1 MRTPNE
7 HQAKKRFGQNFLH
20 DKNIIQKIVASM
32 SLKSTDKVLEIG
44 PGLGALTVPLLEK
57 LDALSVVELDRDLI
71 DNLPNLPGADKL
83 TIHAQDA
90 LKFDIATCVDA
101 SHPKPHSKPHSKL
114 RLVGNLPY
122 NISSPLIFHVLN
134 YANIVQDMHFMLQ
147 KEVVERLA
155 APCGSSAYGR
165 LSVMVQAQCKVS
177 HLFNVSKHCFNP
189 APKVESAI
197 VRLTPLAH
205 PAYPIALAD
214 DFERLVKQ
222 AFAQRRK
229 TLRNNLKHLL
239 SDAQIEQAGINPSA
253 RPETLSVE
261 QFVALTQQSVQQSAQ
276 HI

>member
-32 SLKSTDKVLEIG
+32 SLKPTDNVLEIG

-57 LDALSVVELDRDLI
+57 LNALSVVELDRDLI
-71 DNLPNLPGADKL
+71 DNLPNLTGAEKL

-90 LKFDIATCVDA
+90 LKFDIATCVDS
-101 SHPKPHSKPHSKL
+101 SHPNSHPKL

-122 NISSPLIFHVLN
+122 NISSPLIFHVLS

-147 KEVVERLA
+147 KEVVERLC
-155 APCGSSAYGR
+155 APSGSGNYGR
-165 LSVMVQAQCKVS
+165 LSVMVQAQCKAS

-197 VRLTPLAH
+197 VRLTPLAQ
-205 PAYPIALAD
+205 PAYPIEWANA
-214 DFERLVKQ
+214 FEQLVKH

-229 TLRNNLKHLL
+229 TLRNNLKNTLT
-239 SDAQIEQAGINPSA
+239 AGQIEQAGIDPST
-253 RPETLSVE
+253 RPETLSIE
-261 QFVALTQQSVQQSAQ
+261 QFVALTRQLAQ
-276 HI
+276 PH